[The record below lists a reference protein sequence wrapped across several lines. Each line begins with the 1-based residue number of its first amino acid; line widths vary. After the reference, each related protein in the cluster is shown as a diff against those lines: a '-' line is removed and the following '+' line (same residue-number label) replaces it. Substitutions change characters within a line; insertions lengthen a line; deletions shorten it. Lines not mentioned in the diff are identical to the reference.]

1 MAITGAVSSA
11 VTLLYVLYESLAH
24 TTAHQT
30 DGNLIMRPEGVLVQA
45 A

>member
-1 MAITGAVSSA
+1 MAILGVVFSA

-30 DGNLIMRPEGVLVQA
+30 DPNLIMRPMGVLVQA